1 MTFIDSECLKQA
13 SQTLLLILLLV
24 LLTHEGR
31 RASHKEG
38 RKTCKKPKFGNFFYV
53 LNDCTKLITEK
64 QLAITRPFCPT
75 LVSEFDQRDK
85 IHTNTHTHSVIPLYN
100 S

>member
-38 RKTCKKPKFGNFFYV
+38 RKTCKKPKFLFENFFYV

-64 QLAITRPFCPT
+64 QLAITRPFVP
-75 LVSEFDQRDK
+75 
-85 IHTNTHTHSVIPLYN
+85 P
-100 S
+100 